1 MPGAPACYPAGRVNG
16 KQTLYLCMGSACH
29 QAGGFRLISQLEE
42 LIAKYDLRDRLELKG
57 AFCLE
62 TCMQGRSLKFEG
74 RVLTGL
80 SPADLE
86 RRFQT
91 EILPFVKAR

>member
-1 MPGAPACYPAGRVNG
+1 MNG

-29 QAGGFRLISQLEE
+29 QAGGFRLIPQLES
-42 LIAKYDLRDRLELKG
+42 LIDKYGLRDRLELKG

-74 RVLTGL
+74 QVLTGL

-86 RRFQT
+86 TRFRD
-91 EILPFVKAR
+91 EILPRIKGS